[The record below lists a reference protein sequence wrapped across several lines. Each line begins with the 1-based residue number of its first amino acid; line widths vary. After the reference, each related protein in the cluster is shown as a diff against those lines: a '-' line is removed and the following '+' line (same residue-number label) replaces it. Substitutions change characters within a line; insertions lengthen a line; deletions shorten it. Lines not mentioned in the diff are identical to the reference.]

1 MLANRARCP
10 PARRKPPIGRT
21 NEWPSHDIRRRPSLT
36 TLFRPGRVVRRAAT
50 PERGS
55 SRGGLASRWRTL
67 RRWLQ
72 PGLGVKR
79 WLLAMVVGTVLF
91 GLAAALLLLN
101 LYNSRPQHLLVSVLG
116 LGGPPHPLRILVLP
130 VGGGFLIYLFLFQ
143 LKRTS

>member
-1 MLANRARCP
+1 MTSCRLTALTLLNRSG
-10 PARRKPPIGRT
+10 IV
-21 NEWPSHDIRRRPSLT
+21 IRM
-36 TLFRPGRVVRRAAT
+36 AAT

-55 SRGGLASRWRTL
+55 SRGGSASQWRTL

-101 LYNSRPQHLLVSVLG
+101 LYNSSPQSLLVSVLG
-116 LGGPPHPLRILVLP
+116 LGGPPHPLRILVLL
-130 VGGGFLIYLFLFQ
+130 VGGVFLIYLS
-143 LKRTS
+143 TSSTRI